1 MEEEKAMALTGKL
14 HDLTA
19 GHAAA
24 QFDAAASRR
33 VMPQGDT
40 VARRFWSAVKIR
52 GDSVALR
59 QKDFG
64 LWQEVSW
71 RAFGDHARNIAMALC
86 ALDFRPGDTA
96 AILSNTRR
104 EWAYADW
111 GVLSAGGVSVG
122 IYPTDAVGQA
132 RHVIQDAQASILFVE
147 DEEQLDKALELRADC
162 PALKQIVV
170 FDMDGLHHFKD
181 AGVVSLLDLE
191 KTGAAHGAAH
201 PSELDLRL
209 ASRGPQDLAI
219 LVYTSG
225 TTGKP
230 KGAMMS
236 NRNLT
241 SVMDAYPIQQDDR
254 DDKVTYLPMCHI
266 AERMIGSMLTVQYGS
281 RMNFVENPDTLAAN
295 ICEIGPTQFLGVPR
309 IWEKLFSSMA
319 IRMKEATPVGRW
331 AYALALRIGYLAGDM
346 RLAGREPG
354 PMLVLANTLASWL
367 VLGNVRRMLGLH
379 RLRIAMTGAA
389 PISPE
394 LIRWYHAIG
403 VPLFEGW
410 GMTETSGGG
419 SFNTPSAFRIGTI
432 GRPIP
437 VNEMKLSAQ
446 GEILVRGPN
455 VIMGYLN
462 QPEQTRETIDSEGWL
477 HTGDVGQVDADGYYR
492 IVDRIKDIIITAG
505 GKNVTPSELENE
517 LKFSPYIADAVVIGD
532 RKPYLTC
539 LVMIDHENV
548 EQYAQDRSVPF
559 SSFASLC
566 QAEQVRELIQQEV
579 DKVNQKFARVEQ
591 IKSFRLIDQKLTAE
605 DEELTATLKLKRKVV
620 ERKYADLIATMYTTN

>member
-1 MEEEKAMALTGKL
+1 MEEEKTMALTLKQYGVVAPAVAVR
-14 HDLTA
+14 HETVRPA
-19 GHAAA
+19 RA
-24 QFDAAASRR
+24 
-33 VMPQGDT
+33 MPQGDT
-40 VARRFWSAVKIR
+40 VARRFWSAVELR
-52 GDSVALR
+52 GDGIALR

-71 RAFGDHARNIAMALC
+71 REFGGHARHVAMALA

-104 EWAYADW
+104 EWTYADW

-122 IYPTDAVGQA
+122 IYPTDAVEQA
-132 RHVIQDAQASILFVE
+132 RYLVQDSGASILFVE
-147 DEEQLDKALELRADC
+147 DEEQLDKALGLRGDC
-162 PALKQIVV
+162 PALRKIVV
-170 FDMDGLHHFKD
+170 FDMDGLHHFSDPLVTSLVALEQAGAIWD
-181 AGVVSLLDLE
+181 ADHPGELE
-191 KTGAAHGAAH
+191 R
-201 PSELDLRL
+201 RL
-209 ASRGPQDLAI
+209 AARGAQDLAI

-236 NRNLT
+236 NANIA
-241 SVMDAYPIQQDDR
+241 SVMDTYPILQDER

-281 RMNFVENPDTLAAN
+281 RMNFVENPETLAAD
-295 ICEIGPTQFLGVPR
+295 ICEIAPTQFLGVPR
-309 IWEKLFSSMA
+309 IWEKFFSSMA

-331 AYALALRIGYLAGDM
+331 AYALALRVGYRAADL
-346 RLAGREPG
+346 RLAGVRPG
-354 PMLVLANTLASWL
+354 PALALANALASWL

-379 RLRIAMTGAA
+379 RLRIALTGAA

-419 SFNTPSAFRIGTI
+419 TLNTPTSFRINSI

-462 QPEQTRETIDSEGWL
+462 QPEQTREAIDADGWL

-492 IVDRIKDIIITAG
+492 IVDRMKDIIITAG
-505 GKNVTPSELENE
+505 GKNVTPSEIENE

-532 RKPYLTC
+532 RRPYLTS

-548 EQYAQDRSVPF
+548 EQFAQDRSVPF
-559 SSFASLC
+559 SNFASLC
-566 QAEQVRELIQQEV
+566 QAPEVRALIQQEL
-579 DKVNQKFARVEQ
+579 DKVNLKFARVEQ
-591 IKSFRLIDQKLTAE
+591 IKSFRLIEQKLTAE

-620 ERKYADLIATMYTTN
+620 ERKYAELIADMYSAK

>member
-1 MEEEKAMALTGKL
+1 
-14 HDLTA
+14 
-19 GHAAA
+19 
-24 QFDAAASRR
+24 
-33 VMPQGDT
+33 MPQGDT
-40 VARRFWSAVKIR
+40 VARRFWSAVQLR
-52 GDSVALR
+52 GDGIALR
-59 QKDFG
+59 QKEFG

-71 RAFGDHARNIAMALC
+71 RACGGHARRIAMALA
-86 ALDFRPGDTA
+86 ALGFRPGDTA

-122 IYPTDAVGQA
+122 IYPTDAAEQV
-132 RHVIQDAQASILFVE
+132 RFLVQDSGASILFVE
-147 DEEQLDKALELRADC
+147 DEEQLDKALEVRADC
-162 PALKQIVV
+162 PSLRKVVV
-170 FDMDGLHHFKD
+170 FDMDGLHRFSD
-181 AGVVSLLDLE
+181 AGVISLEALE
-191 KTGAAHGAAH
+191 AEGAIHDEQH
-201 PSELDLRL
+201 PGELDARL

-236 NRNLT
+236 NLNIT
-241 SVMDAYPIQQDDR
+241 SVMDSYPIRQDER
-254 DDKVTYLPMCHI
+254 DDKVTYLPMCHV

-281 RMNFVENPDTLAAN
+281 RMNFVENPETLAAN
-295 ICEIGPTQFLGVPR
+295 ICEIGPSQFLGVPR
-309 IWEKLFSSMA
+309 IWEKFFSSMA

-331 AYALALRIGYLAGDM
+331 AYGLALAIGYRHGDLLLAG
-346 RLAGREPG
+346 GRPG
-354 PMLVLANTLASWL
+354 PGLALANALASWL

-379 RLRIAMTGAA
+379 RLRIALTGAA

-410 GMTETSGGG
+410 GMTETCGGG
-419 SFNTPSAFRIGTI
+419 TLNTPDAFRISTI

-437 VNEMKLSAQ
+437 VNEMKLSAE

-462 QPEQTRETIDSEGWL
+462 QPEKTREAIDEEGWL
-477 HTGDVGQVDADGYYR
+477 HTGDVGRIDEDGYYR
-492 IVDRIKDIIITAG
+492 IVDRMKDIIITAG
-505 GKNVTPSELENE
+505 GKNVTPSEIENE

-532 RKPYLTC
+532 RRPYLSC

-548 EQYAQDRSVPF
+548 EQFAQERSVPF
-559 SSFASLC
+559 SNFASLC
-566 QAEQVRELIQQEV
+566 QAKEVRELIQQEL
-579 DKVNQKFARVEQ
+579 DKVNLKFARVEQ
-591 IKSFRLIDQKLTAE
+591 IKTFRLIEQKLTAE
-605 DEELTATLKLKRKVV
+605 DEELTATLKLKRRVV
-620 ERKYADLIATMYTTN
+620 EKKYAELIVQMYAAR

>member
-1 MEEEKAMALTGKL
+1 MEEEKAMALTLKQ
-14 HDLTA
+14 HNVA
-19 GHAAA
+19 APHSAARHEAAA
-24 QFDAAASRR
+24 PER

-40 VARRFWSAVKIR
+40 VARRFWSAVKLR
-52 GDSVALR
+52 GDGIALR
-59 QKDFG
+59 QKEFG

-71 RAFGDHARNIAMALC
+71 RACGEHARNIAMALA

-122 IYPTDAVGQA
+122 IYPTDAAEQA
-132 RHVIQDAQASILFVE
+132 RYMVQDSGASVLFVE
-147 DEEQLDKALELRADC
+147 DEEQLDKALEIRADC
-162 PALKQIVV
+162 PALKRIVV
-170 FDMDGLHHFKD
+170 FDMDGLHHFDD
-181 AGVVSLLDLE
+181 AGVVSL
-191 KTGAAHGAAH
+191 AAMEESGTAYGAAH
-201 PSELDLRL
+201 PGELDVRL

-236 NRNLT
+236 NRNIT
-241 SVMDAYPIQQDDR
+241 SVMDTYPIQQDER

-309 IWEKLFSSMA
+309 IWEKFFSSMA
-319 IRMKEATPVGRW
+319 IRMKEATPVGKW
-331 AYALALRIGYLAGDM
+331 AYALALRIGYRNGDM
-346 RLAGREPG
+346 RLAGQRPG
-354 PMLVLANTLASWL
+354 PMLMAANALAGWL
-367 VLGNVRRMLGLH
+367 VLGNVRRLLGLH
-379 RLRIAMTGAA
+379 RLRIALTGAA

-403 VPLFEGW
+403 VPLYEGW

-419 SFNTPSAFRIGTI
+419 TLNTPAAFRIATI

-437 VNEMKLSAQ
+437 VNEMKLSAG

-462 QPEQTRETIDSEGWL
+462 QPEKTRETIDNEGWL
-477 HTGDVGQVDADGYYR
+477 HTGDVGQIDDDGYYR
-492 IVDRIKDIIITAG
+492 IVDRMKDIIITAG

-548 EQYAQDRSVPF
+548 EQFAQDGSVPF

-566 QAEQVRELIQQEV
+566 QAQEVRELIQQEV
-579 DKVNQKFARVEQ
+579 DKVNKKFARVEQ
-591 IKSFRLIDQKLTAE
+591 IKSFRLIEQKLTAE

-620 ERKYADLIATMYTTN
+620 ERKYADLIAAMYSSQ